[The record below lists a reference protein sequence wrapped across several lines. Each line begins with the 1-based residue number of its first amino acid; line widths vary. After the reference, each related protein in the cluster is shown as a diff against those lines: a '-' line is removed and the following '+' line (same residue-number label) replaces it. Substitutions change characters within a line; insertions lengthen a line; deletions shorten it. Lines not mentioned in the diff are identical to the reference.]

1 MRHSRRIGSIL
12 VVFTV
17 LFASGLALAAPTAP
31 KACQADVKNLCKSAK
46 PAEGGVLA
54 CLEKN
59 SAKVST
65 KCNGAL
71 TDAAQAVQGA
81 CKPELDQFCAQVEHG
96 QGRLLQCLAQHETD
110 MGADCKTFWTKAKSK
125 SKSAAK

>member
-1 MRHSRRIGSIL
+1 MRESRRIGSIL
-12 VVFTV
+12 IVFMA
-17 LFASGLALAAPTAP
+17 LLASGTVLAAPTAP
-31 KACQADVKNLCKSAK
+31 KACQSDAKKLCKSAK
-46 PAEGGVLA
+46 AGEGGVLA

-59 SAKVST
+59 SAKLSLE
-65 KCNGAL
+65 CQGAL
-71 TDAAQAVQGA
+71 TDAAQAVEGA

-96 QGRLLQCLAQHETD
+96 EGRLLQCLAKHEAN